1 MKWHQIEDNER
12 AAQRMNNF
20 FNNVFAKALSNK
32 AIYALFMLALFMLI
46 SGAGSKWRP

>member
-1 MKWHQIEDNER
+1 MKWHQVEDKER
-12 AAQRMNNF
+12 AAQRVSRF
-20 FNNVFAKALSNK
+20 FNETFAKALSNK